1 MSDPTCKQRWLSE
14 KNSEIRTL
22 RKLWTLYS
30 SGNEDGDPDLGR
42 FDEHG
47 LSFDYVA
54 PGTFNNQ
61 KRGYWRY
68 QISWG
73 GPSEEFRFYAE
84 GPHQKW
90 NSEETFQYANFRLT
104 RIEYWFLDWFDGYG
118 RKLVGND
125 ESLLREIWDYFL
137 ECGVVESEWK
147 KASDE

>member
-84 GPHQKW
+84 PFYNGRRMD
-90 NSEETFQYANFRLT
+90 FRLT

-118 RKLVGND
+118 RKLIGKD
-125 ESLLREIWDYFL
+125 EQLLTEIWDHFN
-137 ECGVVESEWK
+137 ECGSVESEWK